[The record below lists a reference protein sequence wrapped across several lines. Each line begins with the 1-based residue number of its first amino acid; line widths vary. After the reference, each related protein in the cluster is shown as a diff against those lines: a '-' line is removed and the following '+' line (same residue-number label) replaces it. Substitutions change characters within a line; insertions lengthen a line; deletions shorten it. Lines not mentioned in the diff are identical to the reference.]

1 MGIVLDGI
9 IIILVFAGIVSGI
22 KRGLVKSLLG
32 FLGYLAALILAAMLA
47 NALSEAIYTYFLRD
61 ALVERIS
68 AGLEASVAGDAVAQ
82 AKEILDGLPGILQNA
97 LQNSGIT
104 PETLTETLSG
114 AAETAA
120 ENTADLIAPV
130 MTNLLRL
137 FCMPILFAVVLFL
150 VRILVK
156 MVSNVFRLPGLRQV
170 DSLLG
175 GVFGFFSGV
184 VWAMLLTMMLQL
196 CLPLVGQ
203 DTAKGLQQAIDQS
216 YTAQILSQYDPV
228 QKLLGN
234 GESPS

>member
-1 MGIVLDGI
+1 MGIVLDLI
-9 IIILVFAGIVSGI
+9 LLILVFAGILSGI

-32 FLGYLAALILAAMLA
+32 FLGYLAALILAAALA
-47 NALSEAIYTYFLRD
+47 NALSEAVYTYFLRD

-68 AGLEASVAGDAVAQ
+68 AGLEASVAGDAVAR
-82 AKEILDGLPGILQNA
+82 AKEILDGLPGILQTA

-104 PETLTETLSG
+104 PESLTETLSG

-120 ENTADLIAPV
+120 ESTADLIAPV

-137 FCMPILFAVVLFL
+137 FCMPVLFAVVLCL
-150 VRILVK
+150 VRALMK
-156 MVSNVFRLPGLRQV
+156 MVSGVFRLPGLRQV

-184 VWAMLLTMMLQL
+184 VWAMLLTMLLHL
-196 CLPLVGQ
+196 CLPLAGQ
-203 DTAKGLQQAIDQS
+203 DTAQGLQQAMDQS
-216 YTAQILSQYDPV
+216 YAVQILSEYNPV
-228 QKLLGN
+228 QKLLGD